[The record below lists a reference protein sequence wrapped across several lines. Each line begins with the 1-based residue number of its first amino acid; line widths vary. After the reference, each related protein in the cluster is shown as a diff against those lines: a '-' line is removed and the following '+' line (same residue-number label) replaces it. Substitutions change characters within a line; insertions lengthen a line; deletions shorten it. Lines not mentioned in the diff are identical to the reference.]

1 MAQKSASVIAAK
13 WARAMQGATQS
24 MKDGVAAVTES
35 PMEKAA
41 AAQDLWAAGVLRARE
56 NGKYADNLRA
66 VPLEA
71 WKRAFLQKGIGRVS
85 AGVTEA
91 MPVMEDF
98 MSQLLPIAEAS
109 KRDVATMPKGTPEDS
124 KQRMLRNFEN
134 MSRFTFKR
142 RR

>member
-1 MAQKSASVIAAK
+1 MSTKSASVVAQK
-13 WARAMQGATQS
+13 WARQMQQATQS

-35 PMEKAA
+35 PMDKAA
-41 AAQDLWAAGVLRARE
+41 NAKDLWVAGVMKARE
-56 NGKYADNLRA
+56 SGKYEDNLRA
-66 VPLEA
+66 VSLEA

-91 MPVMEDF
+91 IPVMEDF
-98 MSQLLPIAEAS
+98 MSQLLPVAEAS

-134 MSRFTFKR
+134 MSRFQFKR